1 MKAKLIKIKDI
12 KASANEGFTLIEL
25 LVVIGILAILMGI
38 VLIAIN
44 PPHQFALANDTNR
57 RNAVAQILS
66 AVGQYEAEN
75 NGKLPPSIAALPAD
89 TDVPISNAAASP
101 ADADLCTDLIAG
113 PTQFIPALPADPTN
127 SSSNGQD
134 IGKPCPAGYDTGYTV
149 QHDANNRVTIT
160 AGHTQVPPTIKV
172 TR

>member
-1 MKAKLIKIKDI
+1 MLQNKLVKIK
-12 KASANEGFTLIEL
+12 KTAEEGFTLIEL

-44 PPHQFALANDTNR
+44 PAHQFALSNDTNR

-75 NGKLPPSIAALPAD
+75 KGNLPPSLTGLTAG
-89 TDVPISNAAASP
+89 TKTPISNAAASP
-101 ADADLCTDLIAG
+101 TDADLCTDLLAG
-113 PTQFIPALPADPTN
+113 ATEYMPALPTDPKLNKADIALV
-127 SSSNGQD
+127 SGA
-134 IGKPCPAGYDTGYTV
+134 CPANYDTGYEV
-149 QHDANNRVTIT
+149 SVGADKRVTIWAPNT
-160 AGHTQVPPTIKV
+160 EAAATEISV